1 MTKSFTPKVAAKKA
15 RNTKRKPASKVTSD
29 NARDSHRKPTAKV
42 AAKEPL
48 DADRKAASKAFAE
61 KVRDTQHKTAARF
74 EELAR
79 EKQVGDSMLDKSGA
93 ETRGLH
99 KGSKDAFQA
108 VLESWEK
115 SFGAAGQG
123 VVTLNRAMIEMTQ
136 RNMKAG
142 FDLATNLAGA
152 KSLAEVVELQAAY
165 WRKHLGVN

>member
-15 RNTKRKPASKVTSD
+15 RNTKRKPASRQPV
-29 NARDSHRKPTAKV
+29 AKV
-42 AAKEPL
+42 AANEPL
-48 DADRKAASKAFAE
+48 DADRKAASKSFTE
-61 KVRDTQHKTAARF
+61 RVRDKQHKTAARF
-74 EELAR
+74 DELAR
-79 EKQVGDSMLDKSGA
+79 EKKVGDSMIDKSGA
-93 ETRGLH
+93 ETRGRH
-99 KGSKDAFQA
+99 KKGSKDAFQA

-123 VVTLNRAMIEMTQ
+123 VVTLNRAMIEITQ
-136 RNMKAG
+136 RNIKTG